1 MSLRL
6 LFIFNFIEW
15 MPPVQVVNEKMP
27 FIDDI
32 DDYKSDKSEPVDINK
47 LAIRVQRL
55 RSSPQSQ
62 VVLRLQKLAKIYEE
76 SARVRRRIK
85 FIQEKLEENEQKNRF
100 EQATIELLK

>member
-1 MSLRL
+1 MSVVFMHGGANWFSLSS
-6 LFIFNFIEW
+6 LFCC
-15 MPPVQVVNEKMP
+15 P

-32 DDYKSDKSEPVDINK
+32 DDFKSDKSDPVDINK
-47 LAIRVQRL
+47 LSIRVQRL

-85 FIQEKLEENEQKNRF
+85 FIHEKLEENEQKNRF